1 MVYAID
7 RNGISSTDGGVT
19 PVTSYDTIA
28 SYSSAK

>member
-7 RNGISSTDGGVT
+7 RNGISSANGGSVGAMSFE
-19 PVTSYDTIA
+19 VIA